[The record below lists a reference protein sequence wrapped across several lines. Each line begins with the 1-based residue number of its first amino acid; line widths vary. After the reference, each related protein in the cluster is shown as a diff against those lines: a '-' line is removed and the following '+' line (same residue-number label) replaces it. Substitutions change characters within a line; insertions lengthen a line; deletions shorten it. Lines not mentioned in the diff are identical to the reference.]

1 VAFRDD
7 MGWRW
12 VGRAFALGCGI
23 LALGPSAISAAEAP
37 ATIHPESWPALP
49 PKLLIRPRVESFV
62 DELLAQMTLEEKIGQ
77 MIQADI
83 GSITPDDLRH
93 YKLGSILA
101 GGNAAPGNDV
111 HAPAKDWLSLA
122 DAFYQVSIEAGSA
135 PHRPIPVLFGIDA
148 VHGDAKIRGATIF
161 PHNVGLGAAH
171 DPALLEQIGRATAE
185 EVSVTGLDWTFAPTL
200 AVVRDP
206 RWGRSYESYSEDPT
220 LVARYAGAMVAGL
233 QGRLGTDDFVAPG
246 HTLASAKHF
255 LGDGGTVD
263 GRDQGDN
270 LASEAEL
277 RRIHAAGYPPAIE
290 AGAMIVM
297 ASYNSWHGVKMHG
310 NDGLLT
316 GVLKGRFGFDGFV
329 VGDWNAQ
336 EENPGCTKFSC
347 PAAILAGIDM
357 LMAPDSWR
365 ELYDNTL
372 RQAQSGAIP
381 AARIDD
387 AVRRILRV
395 KALSGLFDHPAP
407 SARKLA
413 GHAEL
418 LGSPEHRALARQA
431 VRESLVLL
439 KNQAGLLPLDPHGR
453 ILVAGDGAD
462 DIGRQ
467 SGGWTIDWQGD
478 HNHNT
483 DFPGGTSIF
492 AGIKAAV
499 EAAGGTASLS
509 PDGSFAERPDTAI
522 VVFGEAPY
530 AEFQGDR
537 ETLDFAPGDRHAF
550 DLLKRLQARKI
561 PTIAVFLSGRPLWVN
576 PELNA
581 ADAFVAA
588 WLPGSEGG
596 GVADVLFRDPDGKP
610 MHDFTGKLAFS
621 WPRTAMPVV
630 LDAQDQPQNPLFPR
644 GFGLSYA
651 DHASLPHLSED
662 PQIPADRRAT
672 GTLLHAG
679 HVTAPW
685 SIYVGDA
692 LADVRL
698 TTTRQPS
705 PAGAVTIDLVGGK
718 PGLARITWTGTGTGA
733 AKITGR
739 ATDLRPFAW
748 GGSAVSF
755 RYRIDQAP
763 TAPVTI
769 ELGCGKACRGSVD
782 ISKQLRA
789 APAGHWQI
797 LNIALSCF
805 ATEGADLSA
814 IDMPF
819 AIASSGRFSLTLSE
833 VKLVP
838 GAGASSCGSKQG

>member
-1 VAFRDD
+1 
-7 MGWRW
+7 M
-12 VGRAFALGCGI
+12 
-23 LALGPSAISAAEAP
+23 
-37 ATIHPESWPALP
+37 
-49 PKLLIRPRVESFV
+49 
-62 DELLAQMTLEEKIGQ
+62 
-77 MIQADI
+77 
-83 GSITPDDLRH
+83 
-93 YKLGSILA
+93 
-101 GGNAAPGNDV
+101 
-111 HAPAKDWLSLA
+111 
-122 DAFYQVSIEAGSA
+122 
-135 PHRPIPVLFGIDA
+135 
-148 VHGDAKIRGATIF
+148 
-161 PHNVGLGAAH
+161 
-171 DPALLEQIGRATAE
+171 
-185 EVSVTGLDWTFAPTL
+185 
-200 AVVRDP
+200 VRDP
-206 RWGRSYESYSEDPT
+206 RWGRSYESYSEDPA

-233 QGRLGTDDFVAPG
+233 QGRFGTADFMAPG

-277 RRIHAAGYPPAIE
+277 QRVDAAGYPPAIE

-310 NDGLLT
+310 NAGLLT

-336 EENPGCTKFSC
+336 EEIPGCTKFSC

-372 RQAQSGAIP
+372 HQAQSGEIP

-395 KALSGLFDHPAP
+395 KALSGLFDRPVP

-418 LGSPEHRALARQA
+418 LGSPEHRVLARQA

-439 KNQAGLLPLDPHGR
+439 KNAAGILPLDPHGR

-467 SGGWTIDWQGD
+467 SGGWTVDWQGD
-478 HNHNT
+478 HNSNA

-499 EAAGGTASLS
+499 EAAGGTASFS
-509 PDGSFAERPDTAI
+509 PDGSFAERPDAAI

-530 AEFQGDR
+530 AEFEGDR
-537 ETLDFAPGDRHAF
+537 ETLDFTPGDRHAR
-550 DLLKRLQARKI
+550 DLMAGLRAQRSRSL
-561 PTIAVFLSGRPLWVN
+561 PFFCPAVRSGSIRSSTR
-576 PELNA
+576 

-596 GVADVLFRDPDGKP
+596 GIADMLFRDAGGKVA
-610 MHDFTGKLAFS
+610 HDFTGKLAFS

-630 LDAQDQPQNPLFPR
+630 LDSQDRPQDPLFPR
-644 GFGLSYA
+644 GFGLAYA
-651 DHASLPHLSED
+651 DHATLPHLSED

-672 GTLLHAG
+672 GTLFHAG

-685 SIYVGDA
+685 SIYVGDT

-698 TTTRQPS
+698 TMKHQRSPRGRGFDRSGRRQAGPRPYRLVRQRHGCCEDHGTGDGSASAGLQRGARFHSGIASNKRRRGRSISNSAAARRAAAAWISPSNCTARRPDVGRWPASRCPASPPRAPICRRSTCPSPS
-705 PAGAVTIDLVGGK
+705 PA
-718 PGLARITWTGTGTGA
+718 A
-733 AKITGR
+733 A
-739 ATDLRPFAW
+739 
-748 GGSAVSF
+748 GSA
-755 RYRIDQAP
+755 
-763 TAPVTI
+763 
-769 ELGCGKACRGSVD
+769 
-782 ISKQLRA
+782 
-789 APAGHWQI
+789 
-797 LNIALSCF
+797 
-805 ATEGADLSA
+805 
-814 IDMPF
+814 
-819 AIASSGRFSLTLSE
+819 
-833 VKLVP
+833 
-838 GAGASSCGSKQG
+838 